1 MVRPCPTYAGAT
13 RCGIEWATWMQIEAF
28 VEPRH
33 TVIEFGARYGTSSCR
48 LAMATNNTGNV
59 VSVEPDASVAPHLL
73 LSRDANRCNFH
84 VVFGSLGRTQ
94 LAAPTARKNHGGETG
109 CGYACRFSAS
119 SRAGVAAG
127 VVPHLTIAEIEERIG
142 SQINAALIDCE
153 GCIEDALTPR
163 LLAQLELVMIEED
176 GRSQYQ
182 LIDRRLLRHG
192 FARVWYAK
200 DDMGI
205 PYSTYVR
212 GAAPSNLCTQ
222 FLATSGWAQVAATTR
237 AGSSKSALT
246 CM

>member
-28 VEPRH
+28 VKPRH
-33 TVIEFGARYGTSSCR
+33 TVIEFGVRYGTSSCR
-48 LAMATNNTGNV
+48 LVMATNNTGNV
-59 VSVEPDASVAPHLL
+59 VSVEPDVCGAALAVEPGRKPLQL
-73 LSRDANRCNFH
+73 PRG
-84 VVFGSLGRTQ
+84 FGSLGRTQ

-109 CGYACRFSAS
+109 CGYACHFSAS
-119 SRAGVAAG
+119 SRAGVAAS

-212 GAAPSNLCTQ
+212 GAAPSTLCT
-222 FLATSGWAQVAATTR
+222 
-237 AGSSKSALT
+237 
-246 CM
+246 